1 MPGTSELTRVSAIV
15 LRFMRTPLLLL
26 IAVYGIGVTGMAL
39 MPGQDAAGNPSNMN
53 LFHAFY
59 FFTYTATTTGF
70 GEIPNEFSDAQRL
83 WATVCLF
90 IGVVAWLYAI
100 GSIIRLIQ
108 HPEFLRA
115 MSEKGFARGVRRI
128 DQPFYIVCGFGDTG
142 SLLAR
147 GLSDYYCATAV
158 IDSNPERIKALGLR
172 DYNLSMP
179 GLCADASVPKHLL
192 GAGVQLPN
200 CQAVVAL
207 TSSDATNL
215 KIAVMARSLN
225 PEIRII
231 CRFTDQ
237 RLREHLDTLGGVIAV
252 DPFEIF
258 SNRLSIALRVHLL
271 YIWEEWLFGA
281 TDVDWTKPIQPP
293 TGKWIICGYGRM
305 GQAVQRAMSAQGVP
319 TVIIEPAEQEGEAD
333 LAHITGRAGK
343 STLLEAGIADAAGI
357 VAGTDSDEDNL
368 GILLGSRALNPETFL
383 VVRQNHHENE
393 LAFNAANANLIMQP
407 SLVTAR
413 RIFLTLVA
421 PEVRAFV
428 EYLRNEG
435 RILIPELA
443 NLTQKIFGNKPANVW
458 RVELTGAGNAVAR
471 LHERGINVTFR
482 HLSRHPADRHSN
494 LSLLALVLQRDE
506 KMIMLPDG
514 SRELKTGDR
523 ILFCGTEQARRL
535 LSATLEN
542 PYTLY
547 YLHTGE
553 DEPRS
558 WFAQWFARRFNPQ
571 GR

>member
-1 MPGTSELTRVSAIV
+1 VPGTSELNRVSAIV

-39 MPGQDAAGNPSNMN
+39 MPGQDAAGNPSRMN

-70 GEIPNEFSDAQRL
+70 GEIPNQFSDEQRL
-83 WATVCLF
+83 WATVCLL

-100 GSIIRLIQ
+100 GSIIRLAQ
-108 HPEFLRA
+108 HPEFLKA
-115 MSEKGFARGVRRI
+115 MAERRFDRSVRRI
-128 DQPFYIVCGFGDTG
+128 AQPFYVICGFGDTG

-147 GLSDYYCATAV
+147 GLSDYYCAAAV
-158 IDSNPERIKALGLR
+158 IDIDTERIKALGLR
-172 DYNLSMP
+172 DYHVSMP

-192 GAGVQLPN
+192 DAGVRLSN
-200 CQAVVAL
+200 CRAVVAL
-207 TSSDATNL
+207 TSSDAINL

-225 PEIRII
+225 PEIQII

-237 RLREHLDTLGGVIAV
+237 RLREHLDTLGDVIAV

-258 SNRLSIALRVHLL
+258 AQRLSIALRVHLL

-281 TDVDWTKPIQPP
+281 TGVDWTKPVQPP
-293 TGKWIICGYGRM
+293 KGKWIICGYGRM
-305 GQAVQRAMSAQGVP
+305 GQAVQKAMHAKDVP
-319 TVIIEPAEQEGEAD
+319 TVIIDPADSEEESD
-333 LAHITGRAGK
+333 LSRIQGRAGN
-343 STLLEAGIADAAGI
+343 STLQQAGIEEAVGI

-368 GILLGSRALNPETFL
+368 GILLGSRALNPEAFL

-428 EYLRNEG
+428 EYLRHEG

-443 NLTQKIFGNKPANVW
+443 GLTQRIFGSNPADVW
-458 RVELTGAGNAVAR
+458 RVEITGSGNAVIE
-471 LHERGINVTFR
+471 LKERGIKVTFR
-482 HLSRHPADRHSN
+482 DLSRHPADRN
-494 LSLLALVLQRDE
+494 NGLSLLALVLQRNG
-506 KMIMLPDG
+506 KMIMLPDS
-514 SRELKTGDR
+514 SRELQIGDS
-523 ILFCGTEQARRL
+523 ILFCGTEKARRL

-553 DEPRS
+553 DDPRS
-558 WFAQWFARRFNPQ
+558 WFAQWLTRVQ
-571 GR
+571 